1 MAGAKI
7 PQSEY
12 RSHPA
17 TSKSDLFK
25 ITKSPL
31 HFKWAMENIE
41 DKTPALVFG
50 SACHKY
56 VLEKEDFD
64 KEFAVMPDINRRTK
78 AGREEY
84 EAFLAVND
92 GKDVISPD
100 DFEKTKSS
108 KFVWY
113 LLRDEKIKY
122 HKVFTEKEL
131 VFCDICQ
138 VSWIE
143 NIKPSEKV
151 FLVDDFIG
159 SGETAEKA
167 INWYINHHN
176 IKLDKIAILALAAQ
190 RAGIEALQ
198 QKGIEVYTYYCF
210 DKGISDFYTGD
221 ELDKYTTLM
230 EKIESKLKV
239 DARYNFGYNRS
250 EALVA
255 LTRAPNNTFP
265 VFWRK
270 NGKNKIVPFP
280 RD

>member
-17 TSKSDLFK
+17 ISKSDLFK

-100 DFEKTKSS
+100 DFEKIVTMAAVVHEN
-108 KFVWY
+108 KFADR
-113 LLRDEKIKY
+113 LLQGEHEISFFWTDESTGEECK
-122 HKVFTEKEL
+122 
-131 VFCDICQ
+131 CRPDDIVVIGDQ
-138 VSWIE
+138 HI
-143 NIKPSEKV
+143 
-151 FLVDDFIG
+151 LVDYKTTDNA
-159 SGETAEKA
+159 ET
-167 INWYINHHN
+167 
-176 IKLDKIAILALAAQ
+176 
-190 RAGIEALQ
+190 EA
-198 QKGIEVYTYYCF
+198 F
-210 DKGISDFYTGD
+210 RSSA
-221 ELDKYTTLM
+221 KY
-230 EKIESKLKV
+230 
-239 DARYNFGYNRS
+239 
-250 EALVA
+250 
-255 LTRAPNNTFP
+255 
-265 VFWRK
+265 
-270 NGKNKIVPFP
+270 
-280 RD
+280 